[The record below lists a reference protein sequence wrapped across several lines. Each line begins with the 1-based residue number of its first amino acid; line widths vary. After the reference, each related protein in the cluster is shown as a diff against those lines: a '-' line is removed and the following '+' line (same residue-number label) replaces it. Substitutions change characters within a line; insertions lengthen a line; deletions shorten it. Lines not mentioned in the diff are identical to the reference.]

1 MGIKDFMARKL
12 LERQLKGLPAD
23 QRDIIIKAV
32 QNNPDFFEKIGKE
45 IEERTKQGKS
55 QTAAAMEVMRKHQ
68 SDLQRIMQGVQ
79 LDSGKKN

>member
-79 LDSGKKN
+79 PDSGKKN